1 MASRG
6 LIYDPFS
13 DLELAREINSRHMG
27 FVGIQ
32 PGDTVLD
39 IGCGPG
45 DSAEWILEHLWDGS
59 EYRGRVVG
67 FDIDPIAIQMAK
79 KRLAGKPVEILDRP
93 IAVQDL
99 GNLGFLEQ
107 EFRIA
112 IFANGAHYLRTDEE
126 LQGALKAIWRVTG
139 ETFALWS
146 AFAKEAYHGNK
157 TGGFS
162 GRWVLKAYQLLEARL
177 GCNLLANRA
186 KSENLQIRGA
196 EEYKNALEAAGFQG
210 VESKITSFPFGP
222 EMYQAISLFPDYVEN
237 ALPLPAYP
245 KITTED
251 KSSALFGAVRPVYKA
266 MGVETIDRNY
276 LFVKARRSR

>member
-1 MASRG
+1 MANRG

-13 DLELAREINSRHMG
+13 DLELAREINCRHVG
-27 FVGIQ
+27 FVSIQ

-59 EYRGRVVG
+59 EHRGRVVG
-67 FDIDPIAIQMAK
+67 FDIDSVAIQMAK
-79 KRLAGKPVEILDRP
+79 KRLAGKPAEILDCP
-93 IAVQDL
+93 TDVQDL
-99 GNLGFLEQ
+99 DSLDFSEQ

-126 LQGALKAIWRVTG
+126 LQRALKAIWRVTG

-146 AFAKEAYHGNK
+146 AFAKEAYQGNK
-157 TGGFS
+157 TGRFS
-162 GRWVLKAYQLLEARL
+162 GLWVLKAYQLLEARI
-177 GCNLLANRA
+177 GCNLRANRA
-186 KSENLQIRGA
+186 RSENLQIRGA
-196 EEYKNALEAAGFQG
+196 EEYKIALEAAGFQD

-222 EMYQAISLFPDYVEN
+222 EMYQAISLFADYVEN
-237 ALPLPAYP
+237 ALPLPTYP

-251 KSSALFGAVRPVYKA
+251 KSNALFDAVELVYRA
-266 MGVETIDRNY
+266 MGVEIIDRNY
-276 LFVKARRSR
+276 LFVKAHRPR